1 MKQRLFD
8 ALKNATADYV
18 SIRIDDIDTSSLTY
32 RGKDLD
38 STATAHGIG
47 GVICACKN
55 GGWGTVTFSSLD
67 NLGERVRE
75 ACECASLLA
84 QEKTM
89 LAEVEVPDE
98 IIAPAEFVN
107 DFRGIPFETKL
118 EIVNEYNQLL
128 LNSVPGIQ
136 SSTALYGEKLRRT
149 FFASTRG
156 NYFMEERPRIVLSLS
171 AIARDG
177 QNVQTAHRS
186 FSSANDFNIVL
197 NRHDVAR
204 ELAQR
209 AIDLLKAPQ
218 CPGGKFTV
226 VLDNGMT
233 GLFTHEAF
241 GHLSEADFL
250 YENPDMKELMKI
262 GRVMGPKELS
272 ITDDGS
278 RGRLLATHR
287 VDDEGTPTQRT
298 ALIKDGILAGHLHS
312 LETAAK
318 MNERPTGNARAISN
332 SFAPIVRMTNT
343 FLEPGTLKKEQLFE
357 GIEDGIYVCG
367 GKGGMTQMEMFTF
380 TASYG
385 YRIRHG
391 KICELLRDVTLTGNV
406 FQTLMDI
413 EGIADDL
420 VILEQGGGCG
430 KNGQSPLPVTDGGPH
445 IRIKDVVI
453 GGK

>member
-1 MKQRLFD
+1 MKH
-8 ALKNATADYV
+8 ANADYV
-18 SIRIDDIDTSSLTY
+18 SIRIDDVDNTSLVF

-38 STATAHGIG
+38 STATSHALG
-47 GVICACKN
+47 GVITACKN

-67 NLGERVRE
+67 DLGERVRD
-75 ACECASLLA
+75 ACDCAALVA
-84 QEKTM
+84 AETTQ
-89 LAEVEVPDE
+89 LAEVDVPEE
-98 IIAPAEFVN
+98 IISPIEFINDYRGISFDTKLAIVN
-107 DFRGIPFETKL
+107 D
-118 EIVNEYNQLL
+118 YNKILL
-128 LNSVPGIQ
+128 QSAPNIQ
-136 SSTALYGEKLRRT
+136 SSIAHYSEAFRKTY
-149 FFASTRG
+149 FASTRG
-156 NYFMEERPRIVLSLS
+156 NYFMEERPRIILSLC

-177 QNVQTAHRS
+177 SLVQRAHRS
-186 FSSANDFNIVL
+186 FSSSNDYNIIL
-197 NRHDVAR
+197 NRQDVAK

-209 AIDLLKAPQ
+209 ANDLLRAPQ

-250 YENPDMKELMKI
+250 YENPDMRELMKI
-262 GRVMGPKELS
+262 GRVMGPPELS

-278 RGRLLATHR
+278 LGRLLATHR
-287 VDDEGTPTQRT
+287 VDDEGTPTSRT
-298 ALIKDGILAGHLHS
+298 ELIKNGILNAHLHS

-318 MNERPTGNARAISN
+318 MNEPPTGNARAISYG
-332 SFAPIVRMTNT
+332 FAPIVRMTNT
-343 FLEPGTLKKEQLFE
+343 FLEPGKLKKEQLFE

-406 FQTLMDI
+406 FQTLHDI

-430 KNGQSPLPVTDGGPH
+430 KGGQSPLPVTDGGPH
-445 IRIKDVVI
+445 VRIHDVVI

>member
-1 MKQRLFD
+1 
-8 ALKNATADYV
+8 
-18 SIRIDDIDTSSLTY
+18 
-32 RGKDLD
+32 
-38 STATAHGIG
+38 
-47 GVICACKN
+47 
-55 GGWGTVTFSSLD
+55 
-67 NLGERVRE
+67 
-75 ACECASLLA
+75 
-84 QEKTM
+84 
-89 LAEVEVPDE
+89 
-98 IIAPAEFVN
+98 
-107 DFRGIPFETKL
+107 
-118 EIVNEYNQLL
+118 
-128 LNSVPGIQ
+128 
-136 SSTALYGEKLRRT
+136 
-149 FFASTRG
+149 
-156 NYFMEERPRIVLSLS
+156 MEERPRIILSLA

-177 QNVQTAHRS
+177 QNVQNTHRS
-186 FSSANDFNIVL
+186 FSSSNDFNIVL
-197 NRHDVAR
+197 NRQDVAR
-204 ELAQR
+204 ELSQR
-209 AIDLLKAPQ
+209 AMDLLKAPQ

-250 YENPDMKELMKI
+250 YENPDMRELMKI
-262 GRVMGPKELS
+262 GRVMGSKELS

-278 RGRLLATHR
+278 LGRLLATHR

-298 ALIKDGILAGHLHS
+298 ELIKDGVLTGHLHS

-318 MNERPTGNARAISN
+318 MNERPTGNARAIS
-332 SFAPIVRMTNT
+332 FGFTPIVRMTNT
-343 FLEPGTLKKEQLFE
+343 YLEPGKLKKEQLFE

-391 KICELLRDVTLTGNV
+391 KVCELLRDVTLTGNV
-406 FQTLMDI
+406 FQTLHDI

-445 IRIKDVVI
+445 IRIRDVVI